1 MAIDYRERRALSPWA
16 VRPIFRFRGSYCA
29 TRAGV
34 FVAALV
40 AAAAF
45 AAAAGATTDVLAARL
60 DRALNVPGVAW
71 RATGALAV
79 ELDTG
84 RVVYGRNAGASYRPA
99 SNEKLT
105 VALAVLDRLGPRF
118 RLRTEALG
126 NGELRGSVWRGDVIL
141 KGFGDPTLGRGDLAR
156 LARKVEAKGIR
167 VVTGAVVGDES
178 RFDTRRTAPGWR
190 ASFYKEECPPLSALV
205 VDDARVGGRV
215 VDDPALAAARQ
226 FRRALRSE
234 GIRVFGRARTGVA
247 GGGATAL
254 ASVASPPLRALVGEM
269 NRESDNFVAEMLLKA
284 LGAERRGR
292 GTTSAGATVVRRV
305 LRDRGVPLAGV
316 RIVDGSGLSLGD
328 RLTARAI
335 AALLVSAWSDPD
347 VRPAFVSSLPVA
359 GRTGTLEDRLERPPA
374 RGRVRAKTGTTR
386 NASALS
392 GFVRSRYVFA
402 VVQNGSPIPWWNAR
416 RGQDRFATFLA
427 AAAL

>member
-1 MAIDYRERRALSPWA
+1 MLSL
-16 VRPIFRFRGSYCA
+16 
-29 TRAGV
+29 
-34 FVAALV
+34 AAV
-40 AAAAF
+40 AAALL
-45 AAAAGATTDVLAARL
+45 AAATLAGSARATTDPLPARL

-71 RATGALAV
+71 RATGALA
-79 ELDTG
+79 LDLGTG
-84 RVVYGRNAGASYRPA
+84 RIVYGRNAGVAYRPA

-105 VALAVLDRLGPRF
+105 VALAALDRLGPRF
-118 RLRTEALG
+118 RFPTQALG
-126 NGELRGSVWRGDVIL
+126 NGEQRGSVWRGDLVL
-141 KGFGDPTLGRGDLAR
+141 KGFGDPTLGRNDLAR
-156 LARKVEAKGIR
+156 LADKLEAKGIR
-167 VVTGAVVGDES
+167 VVTGSVVGDES
-178 RFDTRRTAPGWR
+178 RFDARRTAPGWR
-190 ASFYKEECPPLSALV
+190 ASFYKKECPPLSALV
-205 VDDARVGGRV
+205 VDEARVGGRV

-226 FRRALRSE
+226 FQRALRLE
-234 GIRVFGRARTGVA
+234 GIRVFGTARTGVA
-247 GGGATAL
+247 GAGATAL
-254 ASVASPPLRALVGEM
+254 ATVASQPLQALVGEM

-292 GTTSAGATVVRRV
+292 GTSAAGATVVRRV

-316 RIVDGSGLSLGD
+316 RIVDGSGLSLRD

-347 VRPAFVSSLPVA
+347 VRPAFVASLPIA

-416 RGQDRFATFLA
+416 RGQDRFATYLA